1 MVLPAYITLKVKG
14 EKGHKPLKTKGFAV
28 SRRDMMQCLTA
39 EVVGLTV
46 LPKPA
51 EARLSRL
58 EMRKK
63 IMEKLEELREKAG
76 LSKPKTENGMKSPTL
91 PLPPPEGTVRSLVEA
106 TLKNIPP
113 PNNAL

>member
-1 MVLPAYITLKVKG
+1 MTTKKIT
-14 EKGHKPLKTKGFAV
+14 V

-39 EVVGLTV
+39 EVLGLTL

-58 EMRKK
+58 EAKKK

-76 LSKPKTENGMKSPTL
+76 LLKPKTENGMKSPTEPSPKDKKSPTL
-91 PLPPPEGTVRSLVEA
+91 PLAPPEGTVRPLVEA

-113 PNNAL
+113 K